1 MVPRVARRACAI
13 VQPEMG
19 HKGVTEFMRIGL
31 YAQAHHLKVIPHAT
45 IGIGLFLAASLH
57 ASSALSA
64 VECHEYQHSIFE
76 PNRRLLVGDM
86 DCSQGL
92 YTCRRA
98 RGWASNHPK
107 RRWSC
112 YENTNTKKTTTRE
125 VTSCRRQ
132 GCFFRR
138 RAIGQVI
145 EIALGCRRPHRI
157 ERALAQGKVLKFVSW
172 QKDERGVGDWWGS
185 VIKEFEATHPG
196 VKIEWT
202 KVERGAYADT
212 MTTLFAGGKP
222 PDIVHLASFEFQ
234 KFADNGW
241 LEPLDGYIKDAKL
254 DMKGWAGQDTC
265 VFNKQTVCT
274 MMLYFGNIFA
284 YNEEI
289 AEEGGLEVPKNYAEF
304 LAAARKLTK
313 DLNGDGIIDQFGTGH
328 ETKGGGGQYMS
339 EMMNYTL
346 DAGGRWTN
354 DAGKVTIDTPQ
365 MVAGLSRW
373 KTIVKDS
380 LTPRDLAAGE
390 VRQMFADGKIAL
402 KSDGPWLWPIIQ
414 KGKAKDQ
421 IKLVTVPF
429 SPPMGGSSNVLGI
442 ASDIPRTTRSW
453 SGTSSRSQ
461 PRTSSSRAMRRW
473 APRRR
478 RARAPTSRLRPRRRR
493 ISTCWSR
500 RPRPRPT
507 PRSTASPR
515 AWSSSSTSSPRWSWR
530 NRSA

>member
-1 MVPRVARRACAI
+1 MPKTR
-13 VQPEMG
+13 
-19 HKGVTEFMRIGL
+19 
-31 YAQAHHLKVIPHAT
+31 
-45 IGIGLFLAASLH
+45 LFLSAAAL
-57 ASSALSA
+57 ALALGAGFTSSA
-64 VECHEYQHSIFE
+64 
-76 PNRRLLVGDM
+76 
-86 DCSQGL
+86 
-92 YTCRRA
+92 
-98 RGWASNHPK
+98 
-107 RRWSC
+107 
-112 YENTNTKKTTTRE
+112 
-125 VTSCRRQ
+125 
-132 GCFFRR
+132 
-138 RAIGQVI
+138 
-145 EIALGCRRPHRI
+145 
-157 ERALAQGKVLKFVSW
+157 ALAQGKVLKFVSW
-172 QKDERGVGDWWGS
+172 QKDERGVGDWWAS

-241 LEPLDGYIKDAKL
+241 LDPLDGYIKDAKL

-265 VFNKQTVCT
+265 VWNKQTVCT

-284 YNEEI
+284 YNEDLLKK
-289 AEEGGLEVPKNYAEF
+289 EGIEVPRNYAEF

-313 DLNGDGIIDQFGTGH
+313 DLNGDGIVDQFGTGH

-365 MVAGLSRW
+365 MIEGLSRW

-421 IKLVTVPF
+421 IKLGMVPF
-429 SPPMGGSSNVLGI
+429 NPPMGGSSNVLGI
-442 ASDIPRTTRSW
+442 AADAPKENKKLVWDFIQIATSDKFQASYATLGASP
-453 SGTSSRSQ
+453 
-461 PRTSSSRAMRRW
+461 P
-473 APRRR
+473 P
-478 RARAPTSRLRPRRRR
+478 
-493 ISTCWSR
+493 
-500 RPRPRPT
+500 
-507 PRSTASPR
+507 SPR
-515 AWSSSSTSSPRWSWR
+515 ADTSAASKDTPHFDLLVKATRTAAEAKVDRIPKGLELSFNEFAKMVMEESQR
-530 NRSA
+530 MIIQDLDPKVVAATMQKKAEALQKQ

>member
-1 MVPRVARRACAI
+1 MPKTR
-13 VQPEMG
+13 
-19 HKGVTEFMRIGL
+19 
-31 YAQAHHLKVIPHAT
+31 
-45 IGIGLFLAASLH
+45 LFLSAAAL
-57 ASSALSA
+57 ALALAAGFTSSA
-64 VECHEYQHSIFE
+64 
-76 PNRRLLVGDM
+76 
-86 DCSQGL
+86 
-92 YTCRRA
+92 
-98 RGWASNHPK
+98 
-107 RRWSC
+107 
-112 YENTNTKKTTTRE
+112 
-125 VTSCRRQ
+125 
-132 GCFFRR
+132 
-138 RAIGQVI
+138 
-145 EIALGCRRPHRI
+145 
-157 ERALAQGKVLKFVSW
+157 ALAQGKVLKFVSW

-234 KFADNGW
+234 KFAENGW
-241 LEPLDGYIKDAKL
+241 LDPLDGYIKDTKL

-265 VFNKQTVCT
+265 VWNKQTVCT

-284 YNEEI
+284 YNEELLKK
-289 AEEGGLEVPKNYAEF
+289 EGLEVPKNYAEF
-304 LAAARKLTK
+304 LVAARKLTK

-354 DAGKVTIDTPQ
+354 EAGKVTIDTPQ
-365 MVAGLSRW
+365 MVEGLSRW

-421 IKLVTVPF
+421 IKLVMSPF
-429 SPPMGGSSNVLGI
+429 SPPVGGSSNVLGI
-442 ASDIPRTTRSW
+442 ASDIPKDNKKLVW
-453 SGTSSRSQ
+453 DFIQIATSDKFQ
-461 PRTSSSRAMRRW
+461 SSYATLGAS
-473 APRRR
+473 P
-478 RARAPTSRLRPRRRR
+478 PP
-493 ISTCWSR
+493 
-500 RPRPRPT
+500 
-507 PRSTASPR
+507 SPR
-515 AWSSSSTSSPRWSWR
+515 ADTSAAAKDTPHFDLLVKATRAAADAKVDRIPKGLELVFNEFAKMVMEESQRMIIQDLDPKVV
-530 NRSA
+530 AATMQKKAEALQKQ